1 MTQSI
6 DKDYEIG
13 MAEELYDTLCNLRNK
28 FDELAKMLDEGIEA
42 QKRAYKSN
50 LDVVE
55 ISVIDSYQG
64 VVQKLPDMERKIHE
78 LIVDNSNYIFSKKRY
93 IQK

>member
-1 MTQSI
+1 MTKSI

-13 MAEELYDTLCNLRNK
+13 MAEELYDTLCKLRNK
-28 FDELAKMLDEGIEA
+28 FDELAKTLDEGIEA

-93 IQK
+93 IQN

>member
-13 MAEELYDTLCNLRNK
+13 MAEELYDTLCELRNK
-28 FDELAKMLDEGIEA
+28 FDELAKTLNEGIEEE
-42 QKRAYKSN
+42 KRAYKSN
-50 LDVVE
+50 LGDVE
-55 ISVIDSYQG
+55 DSVIDSYLE
-64 VVQKLPDMERKIHE
+64 VVQKLPDVERKIYE

-93 IQK
+93 IQN